1 MQQAN
6 KQAIHCIS
14 TPNSPGQKRGGEKE
28 FVIDHKKTK
37 KKEER
42 EKNQER
48 RIPELQANKRC
59 LMSDTDESSE

>member
-37 KKEER
+37 KKKR
-42 EKNQER
+42 EKKTKKEESR
-48 RIPELQANKRC
+48 SCKRT
-59 LMSDTDESSE
+59 SDV